1 MIGRAREHSLGLRR
15 PSGSR
20 PWGVLLGM
28 ALVALPVPALAQRV
42 TPRMGEPPPLLQ
54 ERPAPPPPPVLPPVP
69 PPEVQPRPPGVL
81 PTLRIFVRD
90 IRVVGSTVFTAAE
103 IERVTAPYV
112 NRELSTEDLEALR
125 TQLTLLYVNRGY
137 VNSGAILPDQS
148 LTDGIVTYQIVEGG
162 LTDIQIQGNRWFR
175 SRYLRDRLRLAAGPP
190 LNVDTLQEKLQLL
203 LEDERFRR
211 LNAQLRP
218 GARPGESVLD
228 VSVDERLP
236 YRLVMGADDY
246 QAPSVGGLRG
256 FGGFEFLNLTGNGD
270 TLALRFAG
278 SEGLRP
284 LVDVR
289 YAIPVTPWD
298 TTVSF
303 QYHREYF
310 VVVEQ
315 PFDQLDITNTFVI
328 YTLGVRQ
335 PVYRTLST
343 EIALELIGERLSSD
357 TTLLGEDFSL
367 SPGASN
373 GKSVDTA
380 IRFVQEVVHRTRNL
394 VLSARS
400 RLSFGIDALGAT
412 IHSGDEPDGLFFAWL
427 GQFQWVQRLPFLD
440 AYTIAR
446 TDVQLS
452 DRPLLVQEQMSVGGR
467 YTVRGYREN
476 TLVRDNAFVASAELR
491 VPVVQRT
498 RWADY
503 LELAAFYDYGR
514 SWNVRPPHLSP
525 IDISSVGV
533 GLRWGLTIP
542 AGPVSVRPQL
552 EVYWGHPLRNVS
564 NPGTGTAGGTIQD
577 QGVHFQFL
585 VAIQ

>member
-1 MIGRAREHSLGLRR
+1 VVLALALL
-15 PSGSR
+15 
-20 PWGVLLGM
+20 PWP
-28 ALVALPVPALAQRV
+28 APALAQRV

-54 ERPAPPPPPVLPPVP
+54 EQPAPAPAPVLPPVP
-69 PPEVQPRPPGVL
+69 PPELRPPEPGLV
-81 PTLRIFVRD
+81 PTLRVFVRE
-90 IRVVGSTVFTAAE
+90 IRVVGSTVFKPE
-103 IERVTAPYV
+103 ELDRVTAPYV
-112 NRELSTEDLEALR
+112 NRELSTEDLQALGY
-125 TQLTLLYVNRGY
+125 QLTLLYVNRGY

-148 LTDGIVTYQIVEGG
+148 LTDGVVTYQIVEGG

-175 SRYLRDRLRLAAGPP
+175 SRYLRDRLRLAAGLP
-190 LNVDTLQEKLQLL
+190 LNVNTLQEKLQLL

-218 GARPGESVLD
+218 GDRRGESVLD

-236 YRLVMGADDY
+236 YRLVLGTDDY

-256 FGGFEFLNLTGNGD
+256 FGGFELLNVTGNGD
-270 TLALRFAG
+270 TLALGFAG

-298 TTVSF
+298 TAVRL

-315 PFDQLDITNTFVI
+315 PFDQLDITNTFEI
-328 YTLGVRQ
+328 FTLAVRQ
-335 PVYRTLST
+335 PVYRTLTT
-343 EIALELIGERLSSD
+343 EVALELVGERLSSD

-367 SPGASN
+367 SPGARN

-380 IRFVQEVVHRTRNL
+380 IRFVQEAVYRTQNL
-394 VLSARS
+394 VLSGRS

-412 IHSGDEPDGLFFAWL
+412 THSGDEPDGLFFAWL
-427 GQFQWVQRLPFLD
+427 GQFQWVQRLPLLD

-452 DRPLLVQEQMSVGGR
+452 DRPLLVQEQMAVGGR

-491 VPVVQRT
+491 VPVIQRT

-514 SWNVRPPHLSP
+514 AWNVNPPNPSP
-525 IDISSVGV
+525 IDISSIGV

-542 AGPVSVRPQL
+542 AGPFSVRPQL
-552 EVYWGHPLRNVS
+552 EVYWGHPLRNVTIAGS
-564 NPGTGTAGGTIQD
+564 GTAGGTLQD
-577 QGVHFQFL
+577 AGVHFQFL

>member
-1 MIGRAREHSLGLRR
+1 
-15 PSGSR
+15 
-20 PWGVLLGM
+20 
-28 ALVALPVPALAQRV
+28 
-42 TPRMGEPPPLLQ
+42 
-54 ERPAPPPPPVLPPVP
+54 
-69 PPEVQPRPPGVL
+69 L
-81 PTLRIFVRD
+81 PTLRVFIRD
-90 IRVVGSTVFTAAE
+90 IRVVGSTVFTPE
-103 IERVTAPYV
+103 ELDRVTAPYV

-125 TQLTLLYVNRGY
+125 TQLTMLYVNRGY

-148 LTDGIVTYQIVEGG
+148 LTDGVVTYQIVEGV
-162 LTDIQIQGNRWFR
+162 LKDIEIQGNRWFR
-175 SRYLRDRLRLAAGPP
+175 ARYLRDRLRLAAGPP
-190 LNVDTLQEKLQLL
+190 LNVNTLQEKLQLL

-218 GARPGESVLD
+218 GAKPGESVLD
-228 VSVDERLP
+228 LSVDERLP
-236 YRLVMGADDY
+236 YRLVVGTDDY
-246 QAPSVGGLRG
+246 QSPSVGGLRG
-256 FGGFEFLNLTGNGD
+256 FGGFDLLNVTGNGD
-270 TLALRFAG
+270 ILALRFAG

-284 LVDVR
+284 LVDAR
-289 YAIPVTPWD
+289 YAIPVTKWD

-303 QYHREYF
+303 TYHREYF
-310 VVVEQ
+310 VVVEE
-315 PFDQLDITNTFVI
+315 PFNQLDITNTFVI
-328 YTLGVRQ
+328 YTLAIRQ
-335 PVYRTLST
+335 PIYRTLTT
-343 EIALELIGERLSSD
+343 EVALELVGERLSSD

-380 IRFVQEVVHRTRNL
+380 IRFVQEAVHRTRNL

-412 IHSGDEPDGLFFAWL
+412 INSGDAPDGQFFAWL
-427 GQFQWVQRLPFLD
+427 GQFQWVQRFPFLD
-440 AYTIAR
+440 IYSIAR

-452 DRPLLVQEQMSVGGR
+452 NKPLLVQEQMAVGGR

-476 TLVRDNAFVASAELR
+476 TLVRDNAFVASAEVR

-514 SWNVRPPHLSP
+514 AWNVNPPNPSL
-525 IDISSVGV
+525 IDISSIGV
-533 GLRWGLTIP
+533 GLRWAVTIP

-552 EVYWGHPLRNVS
+552 EVYWGHPLRNLTIPDS
-564 NPGTGTAGGTIQD
+564 GTAGGTLQD
-577 QGVHFQFL
+577 AGVHFQFL